1 MGLRFLGSVDLF
13 SFITA
18 VQAEASFISGTT
30 NPDFALSL
38 DGSNIGVPQHVYLDQ
53 LDKVV
58 VIARSLPAVVP
69 QRFAF
74 NPLLVGTEFPDIFYQ
89 DAAVFATQQVPMIP
103 GDPLMPGGQKLYA
116 SEAGTFNT
124 SEWEEVSP
132 VTSLVNSGVGAFP
145 TVPAGNGPIRVI
157 LGIGTAIPPG
167 AGTWNA
173 GSTPNS
179 LGFGF
184 WMLVFEGLTDGIP
197 GETNLVGTNVYPKGL
212 GLFRARFATCPAPI
226 GTGGAND
233 CDTAVVWLDLNTGL
247 IDGRMAQTPGGAR
260 SSGVNTE
267 APIAGQEFNW
277 HTAQYVPDT
286 DATFAIPKGE
296 LMLFSDAKDIP
307 ADPANF
313 DQSAFVKVID
323 FNPFGVAPSGGA
335 PSRTHERVRISSS
348 CDYNGNPMFDDP
360 GAGAAG
366 GLAGDDMIRL
376 MYHPPSLRFFMI
388 LAVAVPT
395 LPQVA
400 DEAFIGYWLRAIDPA
415 IVTSPVAIDVARTND
430 VVEFESFVTGI
441 LAEPVAGVEVDW
453 TLVRASTVNEPLDTT
468 FPGSTN
474 VANPPI
480 DQGLSLALEGTLV
493 IEADGVPLVRGVDY
507 NVTLAS
513 GLVSWILDQSGA
525 TTVVAKY
532 EHRETLV
539 SPPHGQLLQNAS
551 TSEDDGRVSTQIRYA
566 DDDDLVGQLDQL
578 TSALA

>member
-1 MGLRFLGSVDLF
+1 MGLRFLGQTDLF
-13 SFITA
+13 NFITA

-38 DGSNIGVPQHVYLDQ
+38 DGSNIGVPQHVYLAG

-58 VIARSLPAVVP
+58 VIARSLPAVTP

-89 DAAVFATQQVPMIP
+89 DAVGFATQQVPMIP
-103 GDPLMPGGQKLYA
+103 GDPLFPGGQKLYA
-116 SEAGTFNT
+116 SEAGVFNT

-132 VTSLVNSGVGAFP
+132 VTSLVNSGIGAFP

-173 GSTPNS
+173 GNTPNP

-197 GETNLVGTNVYPKGL
+197 GETNLLGAGVYPKGL
-212 GLFRARFATCPAPI
+212 GLFRARLATVPAPI

-233 CDTAVVWLDLNTGL
+233 GDNALCWLDLNTGL
-247 IDGRMAQTPGGAR
+247 VDGRMALTPGAALA
-260 SSGVNTE
+260 SGPNSE

-277 HTAQYVPDT
+277 QTAQYMPDV

-296 LMLFSDAKDIP
+296 MLLVSDAKDIP
-307 ADPANF
+307 ADPGNF
-313 DQSAFVKVID
+313 AQSAFVKIID
-323 FNPFGVAPSGGA
+323 YNPFGVAPTGGA
-335 PSRTHERVRISSS
+335 PARTHERVRLQSS
-348 CDYNGNPMFDDP
+348 CDYNGSPMFDVP

-376 MYHPPSLRFFMI
+376 MYHPTSRRFFMI

-395 LPQVA
+395 LPQVV
-400 DEAFIGYWLRAIDPA
+400 DEAFIGYWLRAVDPA
-415 IVTSPVAIDVARTND
+415 IVTSPVARDVTRTND
-430 VVEFESFVTGI
+430 VVEYESFVTGI

-453 TLVRASTVNEPLDTT
+453 TLVRVSSVNEALDGS

-480 DQGLSLALEGTLV
+480 DQGITLVLEGTLV

-513 GLVSWILDQSGA
+513 GLVSWITDQSGA
-525 TTVVAKY
+525 STLVAKY
-532 EHRETLV
+532 EHRETQV
-539 SPPHGQLLQNAS
+539 SPPHGQLLNNLS
-551 TSEDDGRVSTQIRYA
+551 VSEDDGRVFTQVRYP

-578 TSALA
+578 TSTLA